1 MLIYLSHGI
10 FLIGFYVIVIAIV
23 FIWIYVTNFF
33 RDFLSKILYS
43 QIDLY
48 YIFCLLLGLEN
59 TLLLRDRKFISI
71 IV

>member
-1 MLIYLSHGI
+1 MLQT
-10 FLIGFYVIVIAIV
+10 FLEM
-23 FIWIYVTNFF
+23 
-33 RDFLSKILYS
+33 FLSKILYS

-59 TLLLRDRKFISI
+59 ILLLRDRNFISI